1 MAEAGLLNERIA
13 FDEKVATQGEGGGT
27 VSGFAEQ
34 FVVAA
39 RRRYLRGGEGV
50 QAARL
55 EGRQPVVL
63 TIRRSS
69 QSQGITPEWRARDA
83 RSGVV
88 YEIRSVEPSEDRR
101 DLDLLCEVENP

>member
-1 MAEAGLLNERIA
+1 MASAGLLHERIA
-13 FDEKVATQGEGGGT
+13 FDEVVETQGEGGGT
-27 VSGFAEQ
+27 VSGFQER
-34 FVVAA
+34 FVVWA

-55 EGRQPVVL
+55 EGKQPLIL

-69 QSQGITPEWRARDA
+69 QSQRITSEWRARDV

-88 YEIRSVEPSEDRR
+88 YEIRSVEPTEDRR
-101 DLDLLCEVENP
+101 DFDLLCEVETP